1 MNKII
6 KIKELSKS
14 FGNKKILNKLNLEIE
29 KNTSM
34 VIIGGSGTGKSVL
47 IKSILG
53 LIKPDSGEIYYDGF
67 LLNERSRKEINFY
80 SKIGMLFQGAALF
93 DSLPVWENITFG
105 LDKSRSLKNIDLR
118 DLAVDKLKKVGL
130 DPSVIYLYPS
140 ELSGGMQKRV
150 ALARAIARDP
160 ELLFFDEPTTGLDP
174 IMADIINNLINEV
187 IREVGATAITI
198 THDMESARKIAN
210 NISMLYKGKVIWTGK
225 ASEIDNSDNEYLDQF
240 IKGKSVGPIKINI
253 ND

>member
-1 MNKII
+1 
-6 KIKELSKS
+6 
-14 FGNKKILNKLNLEIE
+14 
-29 KNTSM
+29 
-34 VIIGGSGTGKSVL
+34 
-47 IKSILG
+47 
-53 LIKPDSGEIYYDGF
+53 
-67 LLNERSRKEINFY
+67 
-80 SKIGMLFQGAALF
+80 
-93 DSLPVWENITFG
+93 
-105 LDKSRSLKNIDLR
+105 
-118 DLAVDKLKKVGL
+118 
-130 DPSVIYLYPS
+130 
-140 ELSGGMQKRV
+140 MQKRV

-225 ASEIDNSDNEYLDQF
+225 ASEIDNSDNKYLDQF

>member
-14 FGNKKILNKLNLEIE
+14 FGNKKVLDELNLEVE

-53 LIKPDSGEIYYDGF
+53 LLKPDNGEIYYDGF
-67 LLNERSRKEINFY
+67 LLNEKSRKEIDFH
-80 SKIGMLFQGAALF
+80 SRIGMLFQGAALF

-105 LDKSRSLKNIDLR
+105 IEKSRSLKNSDWK
-118 DLAVDKLKKVGL
+118 DLAADKLKKVGL

-198 THDMESARKIAN
+198 THDMESARKIAD

-225 ASEIDNSDNEYLDQF
+225 ASEIDNSDNKYLDQF
-240 IKGKSVGPIKINI
+240 TNTCTIF
-253 ND
+253 NDSNK

>member
-1 MNKII
+1 
-6 KIKELSKS
+6 
-14 FGNKKILNKLNLEIE
+14 
-29 KNTSM
+29 
-34 VIIGGSGTGKSVL
+34 
-47 IKSILG
+47 
-53 LIKPDSGEIYYDGF
+53 
-67 LLNERSRKEINFY
+67 
-80 SKIGMLFQGAALF
+80 MLFQGAALF

-105 LDKSRSLKNIDLR
+105 IEKSRSLKNSDWK
-118 DLAVDKLKKVGL
+118 DLAADKLKKVGL

-225 ASEIDNSDNEYLDQF
+225 ASEIDNSDNKYLDQF